1 MSDKPVCTYDGKCY
15 RKNPQHFEEFGKI
28 SSLLTIL
35 DHPKQYPEKS
45 SKKSTDGEDDRIYDF
60 YNKNRTGILKANPD
74 ISSNEVSE
82 FVLESYKKFT
92 DDEKSKF
99 QRGVTKLST
108 KLKKD
113 LELLKGDDEE
123 TFEIFCKCS
132 KEVIICD
139 ACVVKMED
147 YFRGSLEEIIQN
159 QTKIKLKTK
168 EKDHQN
174 KHGLQLEELDVS
186 IAYETLLK
194 KFTFF
199 KKFVLGKFSN
209 EKLFQ
214 MGLDSN
220 TITNSSYFF
229 ISGCLNKFPLISVK
243 DTVVKYPLTEKNY
256 LNLKEHS
263 KKSPFGL
270 KDKTI
275 FDENVRRSF
284 EIDSLDIS
292 LPTDFQLTNSKD
304 YEILEVIRKELA
316 PNSKQIS
323 CELYKMVL
331 YEKESHFKVHKD
343 TLRKKN
349 HFGTL
354 VLFLPAQYEGGEF
367 VLSHNNITKVFD
379 FSMKDELNFNWLAFY
394 TDCDH
399 EIKELK
405 KGNRITLTYNLY
417 HDDNEDSFIP
427 NQIVKCDISSI
438 HDSICDLLK
447 AKQSCCFLLS
457 HYYSQSSLKPQY
469 LKGRDLEFYNSLSES
484 F

>member
-1 MSDKPVCTYDGKCY
+1 
-15 RKNPQHFEEFGKI
+15 
-28 SSLLTIL
+28 LTNHL
-35 DHPKQYPEKS
+35 QDHPKQYPEKS
-45 SKKSTDGEDDRIYDF
+45 KKSNNDEDDRIYDF
-60 YNKNRTGILKANPD
+60 YNKNRGVIIKANPK
-74 ISSNEVSE
+74 ITSE
-82 FVLESYKKFT
+82 EIFKFVLKSYEKFT
-92 DDEKSKF
+92 EDEKKNL

-108 KLKKD
+108 KLNKD
-113 LELLKGDDEE
+113 LELFKQDLDQN
-123 TFEIFCKCS
+123 FEIFCGCS
-132 KEVIICD
+132 PDVLICEP
-139 ACVVKMED
+139 CIVQMED
-147 YFRGSLEEIIQN
+147 YFRNSLDEIIQN
-159 QTKIKLKTK
+159 QIEKHIKEQKRENLFDEEIKVHTAY
-168 EKDHQN
+168 QSL
-174 KHGLQLEELDVS
+174 LQKFVF
-186 IAYETLLK
+186 LK
-194 KFTFF
+194 KFI
-199 KKFVLGKFSN
+199 LGKFSN

-270 KDKTI
+270 KDQTI
-275 FDENVRRSF
+275 FDDKVRRSF

-316 PNSKQIS
+316 PNTKQIS

-354 VLFLPAQYEGGEF
+354 ILFLPAQYEGGEF

-405 KGNRITLTYNLY
+405 NGNRITLTYNLY
-417 HDDNEDSFIP
+417 HDDNEESFTP
-427 NQIVKCDISSI
+427 NQSVKCDISSI
-438 HDSICDLLK
+438 EESICGLLK
-447 AKQSCCFLLS
+447 SKNECCFLLS
-457 HYYSQSSLKPQY
+457 HYYSQSSLTPQY

-484 F
+484 FSHFLLILL